1 MSSVKIVPLLFS
13 VLLSISISTSISTF
27 AKDSPLL
34 NSEDGIAL
42 HGYDPV
48 SYFQKSGPVEGK
60 KEFTIE
66 DGGATYHFL
75 NSENRESF
83 KKEPKKY
90 LPAYGGYCAYAMGA
104 SGDFVDIEPTS
115 YKITN
120 GKLLLFYKGVFND
133 TRAKWNKAESDLSAK
148 AEANWKTELSKRG
161 VK

>member
-1 MSSVKIVPLLFS
+1 MTSVKFVPLLFF
-13 VLLSISISTSISTF
+13 VILSISNSTF

-48 SYFQKSGPVEGK
+48 SYFQKSGPAEGK

-66 DGGATYHFL
+66 DGGATYRFL
-75 NSENRESF
+75 TSENREAF
-83 KKEPKKY
+83 KKDPKKY

-104 SGDFVDIEPTS
+104 SAEFVDIEPMS
-115 YKITN
+115 YKISD

-133 TRAKWNKAESDLSAK
+133 TRAKWNKAESSLSAK
-148 AEANWKTELSKRG
+148 ADANWKVELSKRG